1 MRLVSSFFHTDVG
14 ILNGYLRS
22 HCHNYFIRTIVKS
35 TTLLHRYGVCLFLAS
50 ILFLRVGNSYTR
62 PTNFAASRWILCIMN
77 LPLCYLEIRDV
88 PSASYRWKEREDVC
102 DGSISK
108 YRLAISIILIVRIF
122 RIVRGV
128 SIIAIDKLYKPQ
140 IMFAKLSF
148 VIFEEAKHRE
158 SMG

>member
-1 MRLVSSFFHTDVG
+1 MHNESTFVLPRNSRRAISLVSMKG
-14 ILNGYLRS
+14 
-22 HCHNYFIRTIVKS
+22 
-35 TTLLHRYGVCLFLAS
+35 
-50 ILFLRVGNSYTR
+50 
-62 PTNFAASRWILCIMN
+62 
-77 LPLCYLEIRDV
+77 
-88 PSASYRWKEREDVC
+88 EDVC

-108 YRLAISIILIVRIF
+108 YRLVISIILIVRIF